1 MEDCPSGNVADRR
14 SNLASGL
21 MMTYQEEAAEAGH
34 RTPTVSKM
42 SKRRPFAMYPGTHAE
57 KKPDHP
63 AVMMGSSGEVVTYA
77 ELEARSNQLARFWR
91 SAGIKEGDHVAI
103 FLENHPRYLEA
114 VWAGLRSGLY
124 VTAINSFLTAPEL
137 AYILNDCGALALV
150 TSRAK
155 QQIVSQLEGVNS
167 APQLRCRLMMDGT
180 TAGYDA
186 YEAALESESTL
197 RIERETLGTTMLYSS
212 GTTGRPKGIKRE
224 LSGAHPSEFANA
236 RPLGPIYG
244 YNEDMIYL
252 SPAPMYH
259 AAPLA
264 FVNATLGWGGS
275 VVMMER
281 FDPGHSLALIERHA
295 VTHSQWVPTMFSRML
310 KLPEIER
317 ERYDLSSHE
326 CAIHAAAPCPVPVK
340 RQMID
345 WWGPIIHE
353 YYAGSEGNGST
364 GIDSHEW
371 LKKPGSV
378 GRIRIGHLHIVDE
391 EGNDLPS
398 GESGNVY
405 FSGAGL
411 PFEYHNAPEK
421 TDESRLPGGRTTLGD
436 VGHLDEDGY
445 LFLTDRKA
453 YMIISGGVNIY
464 PREIEDCLITHP
476 KVADVAVFGVPNEDF
491 GEEVKAVV
499 QPMPGIEADQDFA
512 DELLAYCREDLAQY
526 KMPRSIDFEAALPR
540 LPTGKLYKRILR
552 DRYWGKDDSRIV

>member
-1 MEDCPSGNVADRR
+1 
-14 SNLASGL
+14 
-21 MMTYQEEAAEAGH
+21 
-34 RTPTVSKM
+34 
-42 SKRRPFAMYPGTHAE
+42 MYPGIHAE

-63 AVMMGSSGEVVTYA
+63 AIVMGRSGEVVSYG

-124 VTAINSFLTAPEL
+124 VTAINSFLTAPEV
-137 AYILNDCGALALV
+137 AYILNDCGAFALV

-155 QQIVSQLEGVNS
+155 REIVRFLEGENAV
-167 APQLRCRLMMDGT
+167 PLLRSRLMIDGT
-180 TAGYDA
+180 SDGFDGYEDA
-186 YEAALESESTL
+186 LASESV
-197 RIERETLGTTMLYSS
+197 ERLDKETLGVTMLYSS
-212 GTTGRPKGIKRE
+212 GTTGRPKGIKRA
-224 LSGAHPSEFANA
+224 LTGVHPSEFENPK
-236 RPLGPIYG
+236 PLGPIYG
-244 YNEDMIYL
+244 YNEDMVYL

-264 FVNATLGWGGS
+264 FVNATLSWGGS
-275 VVMMER
+275 VVMMEK
-281 FDPGHSLALIERHA
+281 FDPSHCLALIEKYA
-295 VTHSQWVPTMFSRML
+295 VSHSQWVPTMFSRML
-310 KLPEIER
+310 KLPEAER
-317 ERYDLSSHE
+317 SAYDLSSHQ
-326 CAIHAAAPCPVPVK
+326 CAIHAAAPCPIPVK

-345 WWGPIIHE
+345 WWGPILYE
-353 YYAGSEGNGST
+353 YYAGTEGNGST

-378 GRIRIGHLHIVDE
+378 GRIRVGTLHIVDE
-391 EGNDLPS
+391 QGNDLPP
-398 GESGNVY
+398 GELGDVY

-421 TDESRLPGGRTTLGD
+421 TESTRLSGGRTTLGD
-436 VGHLDEDGY
+436 VGYLDDDGY

-464 PREIEDCLITHP
+464 PREIEDRLITHP

-499 QPMPGIEADQDFA
+499 QPMPGIESNQHLV
-512 DELLAYCREDLAQY
+512 DELLAYCHEDLAPY
-526 KMPRSIDFEAALPR
+526 KIPRSIDFDPELPR